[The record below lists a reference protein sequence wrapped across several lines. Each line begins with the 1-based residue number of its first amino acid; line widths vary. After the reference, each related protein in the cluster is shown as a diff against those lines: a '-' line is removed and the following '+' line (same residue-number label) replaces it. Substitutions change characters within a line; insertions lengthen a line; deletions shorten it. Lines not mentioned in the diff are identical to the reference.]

1 MKNTLAFTALTWAV
15 ASASAQ
21 TVVQPQWQGQVQDMG
36 RVISSTPVVQQVA
49 VPRQVCSQQ
58 QVAIP
63 QQKSGGGAAIGA
75 LAGGAIGNAIGQG
88 GGNAAATILG
98 IVGGA
103 ILGNSIEGERG
114 NQVQN
119 QQVCNTQ
126 TFYENRAVA
135 YTVVYEFG
143 GRQYTTQMAQ
153 DPGPYVRLQITPV
166 GAVSAPPVGVQP
178 QAVYINPP
186 TYVQTI
192 VSEPTYIVSEP
203 AIMVQPAY
211 RPYYPPLGISLN
223 LGYVRHGGAYHNHGY
238 HHGHR
243 GHHWR

>member
-1 MKNTLAFTALTWAV
+1 MNKTLIAASLLALATAAT
-15 ASASAQ
+15 AQ
-21 TVVQPQWQGQVQDMG
+21 TAVQPQVLPQVQLQDIG

-58 QVAIP
+58 QVAVP

-88 GGNAAATILG
+88 SGNAAATILG

-103 ILGNSIEGERG
+103 ILGNNIEGERG
-114 NQVQN
+114 SQVQN
-119 QQVCNTQ
+119 QQVCTTQ

-135 YTVVYEFG
+135 YNVVYEFG

-153 DPGPYVRLQITPV
+153 DPGPYVRLQVTPV
-166 GAVSAPPVGVQP
+166 GSVQAPPLEVQQP
-178 QAVYINPP
+178 QAVYSAPP
-186 TYVQTI
+186 TYVQSVVT
-192 VSEPTYIVSEP
+192 VPTYVVAEP
-203 AIMVQPAY
+203 VY
-211 RPYYPPLGISLN
+211 RPYYPPVGVSLN
-223 LGYVRHGGAYHNHGY
+223 LGYVRHGW
-238 HHGHR
+238 HGHR

>member
-1 MKNTLAFTALTWAV
+1 MKNILVFSALALAA
-15 ASASAQ
+15 AGASAQ
-21 TVVQPQWQGQVQDMG
+21 TALQPQDQAQAQDMG

-49 VPRQVCSQQ
+49 VPRQVCSVQ
-58 QVAIP
+58 QVAVP
-63 QQKSGGGAAIGA
+63 QQRSGGGAAIGA

-88 GGNAAATILG
+88 SGNAAATILG

-103 ILGNSIEGERG
+103 ILGNNIEGERG

-126 TFYENRAVA
+126 TFYENRAVS

-153 DPGPYVRLQITPV
+153 DPGPYVRLQVTPV
-166 GAVSAPPVGVQP
+166 GAVSAPIDSPP
-178 QAVYINPP
+178 QAVYVNPPMVQTVVAAPP
-186 TYVQTI
+186 TYV
-192 VSEPTYIVSEP
+192 VAEPV
-203 AIMVQPAY
+203 Y
-211 RPYYPPLGISLN
+211 RPYYPPVGISLN
-223 LGYVRHGGAYHNHGY
+223 LGYVRHGGGYRHHGY